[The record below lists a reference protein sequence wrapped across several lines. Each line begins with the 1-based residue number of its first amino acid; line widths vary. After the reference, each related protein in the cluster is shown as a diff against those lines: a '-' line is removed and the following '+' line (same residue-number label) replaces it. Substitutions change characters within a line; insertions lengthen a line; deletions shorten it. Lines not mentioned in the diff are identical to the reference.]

1 MKKSFYYLF
10 LITFLIQS
18 CGTSSNVTSNF
29 TLQKRKYTKGWNVKD
44 LFTRN
49 QNEEKHEAK
58 TQAKEIKAVE
68 NDLEST
74 SIRSSKPVEKLTEES
89 IKNEVDEE
97 KIEETK
103 EVNKTTEKFDVV
115 ENDHCLTTSPM
126 IEQEK
131 SAEAKETNV
140 DLKEEKDEKKI
151 DYLFRIFFIIGLS
164 IAVLTIILTLLKL
177 TSDIALLFL
186 TILFFLDI
194 ISLIIVIISLVK
206 RKRNKGIYKESS
218 AIVVLTEL
226 LFGFVSLTALMTW
239 VLIYLA

>member
-1 MKKSFYYLF
+1 MTKKIYLF
-10 LITFLIQS
+10 ALTAIILQACS
-18 CGTSSNVTSNF
+18 SSSNVTSNF
-29 TLQKRKYTKGWNVKD
+29 ALQKRKYTIGWHVKE

-49 QNEEKHEAK
+49 QNKEKHEAK

-68 NDLEST
+68 NDLESA
-74 SIRSSKPVEKLTEES
+74 SIRSSKPLEKLTEES
-89 IKNEVDEE
+89 IKNELVEE

-115 ENDHCLTTSPM
+115 ENDHCLTTSPK
-126 IEQEK
+126 IEQKK

-194 ISLIIVIISLVK
+194 ISLIMVIISLVK

>member
-29 TLQKRKYTKGWNVKD
+29 TLQKRKYTKGWHVKD

-58 TQAKEIKAVE
+58 TQAKVIKAVE

-74 SIRSSKPVEKLTEES
+74 SIRSSKPLEKLTEKS
-89 IKNEVDEE
+89 ITHEIVEK
-97 KIEETK
+97 KIEETI
-103 EVNKTTEKFDVV
+103 EVNKTTEKFDAV
-115 ENDHCLTTSPM
+115 ENDHFLTTSPK
-126 IEQEK
+126 IEQKK
-131 SAEAKETNV
+131 SAEAKEKEV
-140 DLKEEKDEKKI
+140 DLKQEKDEKEI

-164 IAVLTIILTLLKL
+164 IAVLTIILTLLEL
-177 TSDIALLFL
+177 ASDIAIIFL
-186 TILFFLDI
+186 VNLFFLDI

-206 RKRNKGIYKESS
+206 RYRNKGVYRESG
-218 AIVVLTEL
+218 AIVILTEL
-226 LFGFVSLTALMTW
+226 LFGIISFTALLTW
-239 VLIYLA
+239 IQMNF